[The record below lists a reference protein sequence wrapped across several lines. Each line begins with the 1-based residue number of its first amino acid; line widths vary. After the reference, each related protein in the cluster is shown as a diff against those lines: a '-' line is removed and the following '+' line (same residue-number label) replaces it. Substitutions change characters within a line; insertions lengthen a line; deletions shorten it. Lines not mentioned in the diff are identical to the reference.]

1 MSVPSHL
8 DRILAELRQL
18 LALATVITI
27 ILRAA
32 TLNILASRERLSYR
46 AVGCSGLEGGTLA
59 AFGAGGARAKIF

>member
-8 DRILAELRQL
+8 DRILTELGQL
-18 LALATVITI
+18 LELVTVITV

-32 TLNILASRERLSYR
+32 TLNIPVFRERLSYR

-59 AFGAGGARAKIF
+59 ALGAGGARAKIF